1 MSADRPAL
9 AVDAVSHRYGDRLAL
24 DGVSFDVAPGEI
36 FALLGPNGGGK
47 TTLFRIAAT
56 VMRPTEGTVR
66 VLGDDVVAQ
75 PARVRRHLGVVFQS
89 PALDPVLTVRENLV
103 HHGHLYGLRGAVLDV
118 RLADVL
124 DRLGL
129 AARARDRVGR
139 LSGGLM
145 RRVEL
150 AKALVAS
157 PAVLLLDEPS
167 TGLDPVARRDLWD
180 QIGAL
185 SAGARTTVVVTTHL
199 MDEAARADRV
209 AIIDRGRIVA
219 AGRPAELTATVG
231 GDVVW
236 ISAPHAESLAAR
248 VGARFGSKVDIV
260 DGRLRL
266 ERPRGH
272 EFLTDLIETFPGEID
287 AVTVSRPTLDDVFV
301 HHTGHRL
308 D

>member
-1 MSADRPAL
+1 MSAGPSAL
-9 AVDAVSHRYGDRLAL
+9 VVDAVSHRYGDRLAV
-24 DGVSFDVAPGEI
+24 DAVSFRVDQGET

-47 TTLFRIAAT
+47 TTLFRIIAT
-56 VMRPTEGTVR
+56 MIRPSSGTVR
-66 VLGDDVVAQ
+66 VFDDDVCA
-75 PARVRRHLGVVFQS
+75 AASRVRRHLGVVFQA
-89 PALDPVLTVRENLV
+89 PALDPFLSVRENLV
-103 HHGHLYGLRGAVLDV
+103 HHGHLHGLRGA
-118 RLADVL
+118 RLERRLSDVL
-124 DRLGL
+124 DRFGLG
-129 AARARDRVGR
+129 ARGRDRVST

-150 AKALVAS
+150 AKALVTS
-157 PAVLLLDEPS
+157 PALLLLDEPS
-167 TGLDPVARRDLWD
+167 TGLDPVARRELWQ
-180 QIGAL
+180 QIGGLCAEE
-185 SAGARTTVVVTTHL
+185 GTTVVVTTHL

-219 AGRPAELTATVG
+219 SGPPAELTAAVG

-236 ISAPHAESLAAR
+236 VSTPHAESLAAR
-248 VGARFGSKVDIV
+248 LGARFGVRVDVV

-272 EFLTDLIETFPGEID
+272 EFLTDIIETFPGEVD

>member
-1 MSADRPAL
+1 MSAGLPAL
-9 AVDAVSHRYGDRLAL
+9 VVDAVSHRYGDRLAL
-24 DGVSFDVAPGEI
+24 DAVSFRVDPGEM

-47 TTLFRIAAT
+47 TTLFRIIAT
-56 VMRPTEGTVR
+56 VIRPSSGAAR
-66 VLGDDVVAQ
+66 VFGDDVSA
-75 PARVRRHLGVVFQS
+75 AASRVRRHLGVVFQA
-89 PALDPVLTVRENLV
+89 PALDPFLSVRENLV
-103 HHGHLYGLRGAVLDV
+103 HHGHLHGLRGA
-118 RLADVL
+118 RLERRLSDVL
-124 DRLGL
+124 DRFGVG
-129 AARARDRVGR
+129 ARGGDRVST

-150 AKALVAS
+150 AKALVTS
-157 PAVLLLDEPS
+157 PALLLLDEPS
-167 TGLDPVARRDLWD
+167 TGLDPVARRELWQ
-180 QIGAL
+180 QIGGLCAEE
-185 SAGARTTVVVTTHL
+185 GTTVVVTTHL

-219 AGRPAELTATVG
+219 SGPPSELTAAVG

-236 ISAPHAESLAAR
+236 VSTPHAESLAAR
-248 VGARFGSKVDIV
+248 MGARFGVRVDIV

-272 EFLTDLIETFPGEID
+272 EFLTDIIETFPGEVD